1 MDAVHARTHAHRKQ
15 TQKLNQYLGLQLWTS
30 IITLLLFYLN
40 ININSCDR
48 MMVASLSLYT
58 LLWTFSASSAVTIH
72 CSRICSF
79 FLPNIPIFAT
89 YLSLKL
95 ARCQVVFLLSLMI
108 LHWVV
113 VIYRELRSCNKQR
126 WRQHK
131 KNVSSINNQQP
142 MLPFTHFGGVRTQKE
157 HSILFGTLSCVL
169 LWEQEHVQG
178 NLSLP
183 RNTLRSV
190 IALYIM
196 RTTFGPSLP

>member
-1 MDAVHARTHAHRKQ
+1 MDAVHARTRAHRKQ
-15 TQKLNQYLGLQLWTS
+15 TQKLNQHLGLQLWTS

-48 MMVASLSLYT
+48 MMVASLPLYT

-79 FLPNIPIFAT
+79 FSPKNPYFCNIPVIETRSVPGSVSVEPDDTALSSGYLPWAAQLQQAAMEAT
-89 YLSLKL
+89 QKERFKHSG
-95 ARCQVVFLLSLMI
+95 
-108 LHWVV
+108 
-113 VIYRELRSCNKQR
+113 
-126 WRQHK
+126 
-131 KNVSSINNQQP
+131 QQP